1 VWLRRYSDPVDPQVR
16 LVCFPHAGGAASAY
30 AHWAAALPPTWRL
43 DAVKYP
49 GREDRFVDPPSASLE
64 DMAQDIAAEL
74 APAACAVLPEAGSP
88 PPAEPDVPC
97 VLFGHS
103 MGSFLAYEV
112 ASLRQEAHR
121 RVDLLVVS
129 GAAPHI
135 DPDAMTGRIT
145 DDPSTGELL
154 ESQLLDIDPDSSLA
168 LSDPELRGYV
178 LRTLSC
184 DLDLLA
190 HHRLSGTVLDG
201 VPMLA
206 LNGRDDI
213 HNRLEEVVAWS
224 KLTTGPFAQ
233 WVFPGGHFY
242 LRDQMA
248 PVIRSIESALTLSRL
263 VKANS
268 ISRHVDRPEETGPR
282 RGV

>member
-1 VWLRRYSDPVDPQVR
+1 MWLRRYFDPGDPRVR

-30 AHWAAALPPTWRL
+30 AHWATALPPAWRL

-49 GREDRFVDPPSASLE
+49 GREDRFMDPAPTSLE
-64 DMAQDIAAEL
+64 EMARDIAEEL
-74 APAACAVLPEAGSP
+74 APLTQN
-88 PPAEPDVPC
+88 VPC

-112 ASLRQEAHR
+112 AVLRQKAHQ

-135 DPDAMTGRIT
+135 DPDTMNGRIT

-154 ESQLLDIDPDSSLA
+154 ESQLLDVDPDSSLA

-190 HHRLSGTVLDG
+190 RHQLSGTILEG
-201 VPMLA
+201 VPILA

-224 KLTTGPFAQ
+224 GLTTGPFAQ

-242 LRDQMA
+242 LRDQIA
-248 PVIRSIESALTLSRL
+248 PVISAIESALVISPL
-263 VKANS
+263 V
-268 ISRHVDRPEETGPR
+268 VP
-282 RGV
+282 V